1 MMKEETK
8 QRIADSVLAW
18 CNDCRLYAAQ
28 VVIWNA
34 ELSEVKHLI
43 EIAEGYLPAD
53 ITGDETSNK
62 IKSLLSQLDHK
73 QMRAI
78 RAYISLTLEGPCKT
92 EQCQEDCNDN

>member
-1 MMKEETK
+1 MNDETK
-8 QRIADSVLAW
+8 QRIADSVLVW

-34 ELSEVKHLI
+34 ELNEVEHLV

-78 RAYISLTLEGPCKT
+78 RAQISLMLESPCKT
-92 EQCQEDCNDN
+92 EHCQENCNEN

>member
-1 MMKEETK
+1 MNDETK
-8 QRIADSVLAW
+8 LRIADSVLAW

-34 ELSEVKHLI
+34 ELNEVEHLV

-78 RAYISLTLEGPCKT
+78 RAQISLMLEGPCKT
-92 EQCQEDCNDN
+92 EHCQENCNEN

>member
-1 MMKEETK
+1 MNDETK

-34 ELSEVKHLI
+34 ELNEVEHLV

-53 ITGDETSNK
+53 ISGDETSNK
-62 IKSLLSQLDHK
+62 IKFLLSQLDHK

-78 RAYISLTLEGPCKT
+78 RAQISLMLEGPCKT
-92 EQCQEDCNDN
+92 EHCQENCNEN